1 MGNNVT
7 LLKRHHAIMAASSP
21 RLATVSG
28 TQSVSLP
35 NALSMPLKSLKVEGS
50 STLSAT
56 PSPSSSVTIT
66 TNYGPLVSE
75 KYELPAEY
83 QYIDGI
89 TFSGRT
95 YYEISNLY
103 LTGADTVHLSFS
115 FNTNCNV
122 FGCYDNDS
130 SGDRYSLYVSS
141 SSGAKYMRYGSDA
154 YNSYFPQSAR
164 GDRFDVTITPTG
176 VSGLYTDSTWEEET
190 FTSSVS
196 MCIGLTGPG
205 VTSTKFSG
213 NMYGCFVVEGRF
225 KGLPCIRKSN
235 NDIGYYDTYSKQFYA
250 PIGSN
255 PSALE
260 VSHSTITFE
269 NNTIEA
275 AELFAI
281 GNYKDEQDI
290 INGSI
295 VRCLGVKVL
304 DGTENWTDIDQY
316 GRTSIQ
322 LLSMKNS
329 TNGPRTI
336 PGYCNYFENLHNGES
351 ITDVTVGQFY
361 LAAPQR
367 IYFHIQQE
375 DVATFKEWL
384 AERYNA
390 SAPVVVIYPLA
401 TETIQ
406 EITPVALQTTL
417 NATNTITTTNNIVV
431 QYWKKPF

>member
-1 MGNNVT
+1 MGNNVM
-7 LLKRHHAIMAASSP
+7 LLKRHHTVMAASSP
-21 RLATVSG
+21 KLATVSG
-28 TQSVSLP
+28 TQSVSLSK
-35 NALSMPLKSLKVEGS
+35 AVSMPLKSLKIEGS

-56 PSPSSSVTIT
+56 PSPSAPATIT
-66 TNYGPLVSE
+66 TNYGLLVPE
-75 KYELPAEY
+75 RYELPAEY

-89 TFSGRT
+89 VFNGRT

-103 LTGADTVHLSFS
+103 LTGADTVRLSFS
-115 FNTNCNV
+115 FTTNCNV

-141 SSGAKYMRYGSDA
+141 SSGAKYMRYGSNA
-154 YNSYFPQSAR
+154 YDSYFPQSAR

-176 VSGLYTDSTWEEET
+176 VSGMYTDSTWEEET

-213 NMYGCFVVEGRF
+213 NMYGCFVVDGRF
-225 KGLPCIRKSN
+225 KGIPCIRKSDN
-235 NDIGYYDTYSKQFYA
+235 NIGYYDTYSKQFYA

-260 VSHSTITFE
+260 VNNSTITLG

-275 AELFAI
+275 AELFAV
-281 GNYKDEQDI
+281 GDYKDEQDI
-290 INGSI
+290 IDGSI
-295 VRCLGVKVL
+295 VRRLKVKVL
-304 DGTENWTDIDQY
+304 DGTENWTNIDEY

-322 LLSMKNS
+322 LASMKNS
-329 TNGPRTI
+329 TGPRTI
-336 PGYCNYFENLHNGES
+336 PGYCNYFENLHNSES
-351 ITDVTVGQFY
+351 IADVVAGQFY

-367 IYFHIQQE
+367 LYFHIQQQ

-384 AERYNA
+384 AERYDA
-390 SAPVVVIYPLA
+390 GAPVVVVYPLA
-401 TETIQ
+401 TE
-406 EITPVALQTTL
+406 ITETTTPIALQTTL

-431 QYWKKPF
+431 QYWRKPF

>member
-7 LLKRHHAIMAASSP
+7 LLKRHHAVMAASSP
-21 RLATVSG
+21 KLATVSG

-35 NALSMPLKSLKVEGS
+35 KAISMPLKSLKIEGS

-56 PSPSSSVTIT
+56 PTPSAPATIT
-66 TNYGPLVSE
+66 TNYGSLVPE
-75 KYELPAEY
+75 RYELPTGYE
-83 QYIDGI
+83 YIDGI

-95 YYEISNLY
+95 YYIINDLY
-103 LTGADTVHLSFS
+103 LTGADTVRLSFS
-115 FNTNCNV
+115 FNTNCNI

-154 YNSYFPQSAR
+154 YDSYFPQSAR

-176 VSGLYTDSTWEEET
+176 VSGMYTDSTWEEET

-205 VTSTKFSG
+205 VTSTKFNG

-225 KGLPCIRKSN
+225 KGIPCIRKSN

-255 PSALE
+255 PSVLE
-260 VSHSTITFE
+260 VSHSAITFGD
-269 NNTIEA
+269 NTIET
-275 AELFAI
+275 AELFAV
-281 GNYKDEQDI
+281 GDYKDKQDI
-290 INGSI
+290 IDGSI
-295 VRCLGVKVL
+295 RRYLGVKVL
-304 DGTENWTDIDQY
+304 DGTETWTDIDEY

-322 LLSMKNS
+322 LMSMKNS
-329 TNGPRTI
+329 TGPRTI
-336 PGYCNYFENLHNGES
+336 PGYCNYFENLHNSEP
-351 ITDVTVGQFY
+351 IADVVAGQFY

-375 DVATFKEWL
+375 DLATFKEWL
-384 AERYNA
+384 AERYSA
-390 SAPVVVIYPLA
+390 GAPVVVIYPLA
-401 TETIQ
+401 SSTIQ
-406 EITPVALQTTL
+406 EIAPVVLQTTL
-417 NATNTITTTNNIVV
+417 NTTNTITTTNNIVV
-431 QYWKKPF
+431 QYWRKPF

>member
-1 MGNNVT
+1 MGNNVI
-7 LLKRHHAIMAASSP
+7 LLKRHHAVMAASSP
-21 RLATVSG
+21 KLATVSG
-28 TQSVSLP
+28 TQSISLP
-35 NALSMPLKSLKVEGS
+35 KALSMPLKSLKIEGS

-56 PSPSSSVTIT
+56 PTPSAPATIT
-66 TNYGPLVSE
+66 TNYGPLAPE
-75 KYELPAEY
+75 RYELPTGYE
-83 QYIDGI
+83 YIDGI

-141 SSGAKYMRYGSDA
+141 SSGAKYMRYGSSA
-154 YNSYFPQSAR
+154 YDSYFPQSAR

-190 FTSSVS
+190 FTSQVP

-225 KGLPCIRKSN
+225 KGIPCIRKSN

-250 PIGSN
+250 PTGSN
-255 PSALE
+255 PSVLE
-260 VSHSTITFE
+260 VSHSTITLE

-275 AELFAI
+275 AELFKI
-281 GNYKDEQDI
+281 GDYKDEQDI
-290 INGSI
+290 IDGSI
-295 VRCLGVKVL
+295 VRYLGVKVL
-304 DGTENWTDIDQY
+304 DGTETWTDIDQY

-322 LLSMKNS
+322 LASMKNS
-329 TNGPRTI
+329 TGPRTI
-336 PGYCNYFENLHNGES
+336 PGYCNYFENLHNSES
-351 ITDVTVGQFY
+351 ITDVVAGQFY

-367 IYFHIQQE
+367 IYFHILQE
-375 DVATFKEWL
+375 DLATFKEWL
-384 AERYNA
+384 AERYA
-390 SAPVVVIYPLA
+390 AGAPVVVVYPLA
-401 TETIQ
+401 TSTIQ
-406 EITPVALQTTL
+406 QITPVVLQTTL
-417 NATNTITTTNNIVV
+417 NAANTITTTNNIVV